1 MPGAVIYEGPST
13 IDKQPVFVA
22 AIWGSSNRKTGP
34 LLQTYIMRSDMD
46 PLTASKLGED
56 YSVCGDCPH
65 KGVPTLDVERSVA
78 ERRACYV
85 NLGQGPL
92 TVWRAYQRGKYPLH
106 DNMLAR
112 ADLGRGQKIRLG
124 TYGDPAAVPAEVWEQ
139 LLKFAKGWT
148 GYTHQRHTRGAAFKP
163 WMTMVSADSL
173 GEARSAWQRGWR
185 TFRIVQSPAELVR
198 GKEVLCPAS
207 AEAGHRTTCANCMLC
222 AGSQQAARSVAIVAH
237 GAGRNFI

>member
-1 MPGAVIYEGPST
+1 MPGALIFQGPSLLDGAP
-13 IDKQPVFVA
+13 IFVA
-22 AIWGSSNRKTGP
+22 AIWGSSNRKTGS
-34 LLQTYIMRSDMD
+34 LVQTYVMRSDID
-46 PLTASKLGED
+46 PLAANKYGED
-56 YSVCGDCPH
+56 FSICGDCPH

-85 NLGQGPL
+85 NLGQDPL
-92 TVWRAYQRGKYPLH
+92 QVWKAYQRGKYPVH
-106 DNMLAR
+106 DSPQVR
-112 ADLGRGQKIRLG
+112 RELGRGQKIRLG
-124 TYGDPAAVPAEVWEQ
+124 SYGDSAAVPAEVWEQ
-139 LLKFAKGWT
+139 LLTHAKGWT

-222 AGSQQAARSVAIVAH
+222 AGSQQAKRIH
-237 GAGRNFI
+237 HPFCTI

>member
-1 MPGAVIYEGPST
+1 MPGALIYKGPST
-13 IDKQPVFVA
+13 IDAQPVFVA
-22 AIWGSSNRKTGP
+22 AIWGSSNRKTGN
-34 LLQTYIMRSDMD
+34 LMQTYIMRSDLD

-56 YSVCGDCPH
+56 YSVCGNCPH

-92 TVWRAYQRGKYPLH
+92 MVWRAYQRGNYRP
-106 DNMLAR
+106 
-112 ADLGRGQKIRLG
+112 ADPVELGRGQKIRLG
-124 TYGDPAAVPAEVWEQ
+124 TYGDPAAVPASVWEQ
-139 LLKFAKGWT
+139 LLTHAKGWT
-148 GYTHQRHTRGAAFKP
+148 GYTHQRYTRGAAFKP

-173 GEARSAWQRGWR
+173 AEAQSAWQRSYR

-207 AEAGHRTTCANCMLC
+207 AEAGHRTTCAKCLLC
-222 AGSQQAARSVAIVAH
+222 AGSQQAARSIAIVAH
-237 GAGRNFI
+237 GAGRGLT